1 MSKWKTRPGVTLTEI
16 HGVYLLAADRE
27 AREHCSYI
35 RQINELG
42 ALIWECLS
50 EEKDREEIICRIRN
64 EYEVPDAFDPGSD
77 IDAFIR
83 ELVRND
89 YLICEED
96 ENEV

>member
-42 ALIWECLS
+42 ALIWECLA
-50 EEKDREEIICRIRN
+50 EEKDREEIIRRIRN
-64 EYEVPDAFDPGSD
+64 EYEIPENFDLRPD

-83 ELVRND
+83 KLAGNH